1 MTVKYILLCT
11 GLLLTGI
18 SLRAQT
24 AVRGSVADIK
34 DSSALQGTTVT
45 LCNNTDTSEVAFAV
59 TDAKGLYIISNI
71 AAGHYLLRFSFS
83 GYDLQYKNL
92 QLASAVQDTT
102 VPRVYLT
109 VYANDLG
116 NVTVQAAPMQVKGD
130 TTEYTAGMYHTKPNA
145 TAEDVLK
152 KLPGVEVS
160 KDGSVTA
167 QGETVQRVL
176 VNGKRFFGDDPKLAT
191 QNLPQDVIDKI
202 QVFDDLSDESKASGF
217 DDGNRVKTI
226 NITTKKSTG
235 SGYFGKVVAAA
246 GNKQLYNSAVNLS
259 RMQGD
264 QQIMLI
270 GQANNINVQN
280 FTMRDILGG
289 GNNRGGGGAMA
300 GGAAAFDVSPNTTGL
315 TRTIAGGVNYKDQWG
330 KLTEV
335 SGSYF
340 YNNLRTNTAQQ
351 SLTENFYAGDSSLLN
366 RQDASGVTQR
376 INNRFNLNIETGFDS
391 ANTLTI
397 RPDFSWQQSDNTSS
411 STTSNT
417 RGKTGA
423 ISNSVAN
430 TNAASKGYNGNASVV
445 YRHKFSKVGRT
456 LSFSGNFGATKHEK
470 EGTNYSLSEY
480 FSNDSVA
487 VINQRYYSNTNS
499 YNLGGGISYTEP
511 LSSKSLLQLE
521 YNYAF
526 KQNNAD
532 IKTFAYDSAKE
543 AYAIPDSL
551 LTNLYQNN
559 YTSNRATVSYRYK
572 NNKLNFS
579 IGSGVQWS
587 TLTSDNESKGLYL
600 RQNFTNFYPTAN
612 LNYKINKT
620 TNLRFNYSGRTGQP
634 SVSQLQPVV
643 DNSDPLNIT
652 TGNPAL
658 KQSFTNSF
666 RMLYGS
672 FDRANAKTIFAT
684 VNASVTSNNIVNAT
698 ITNLATGVD
707 TIMPINMNGAYNMS
721 AMFHYGFPLKNPKS
735 NLNFITRITGSRS
748 TSMLTTIDA
757 NAVRNAQ
764 ENITNSYSFGETIRW
779 TTNLKENFDMNFSA
793 SPSYNIA
800 RYSIQPLQNAN
811 YFSMS
816 LSAEPT
822 YYTKSGWIVAA
833 NFNYTMYSGRAAGYN
848 TSVPL
853 LNASVAKQLF
863 AGKRGELKFSIND
876 LLNQNVSITRTITD
890 NYAKDVQTKTLTRY
904 ALLTFTYN
912 LRSFKQQQQQK
923 QKDMFMPPP
932 PEKQGEATPP
942 GDNPGTPPGGADGG
956 APAGPPPGV

>member
-1 MTVKYILLCT
+1 MKYILLCVS
-11 GLLLTGI
+11 LLLT
-18 SLRAQT
+18 SFYSMAQT
-24 AVRGSVADIK
+24 TLRGAVADMR

-45 LCNNTDTSEVAFAV
+45 LCKSSDTSEVAVAI
-59 TDAKGLYIISNI
+59 TDAKGLYQLGNV
-71 AAGHYLLRFSFS
+71 AGGNYLLRYGFS
-83 GYDLQYKNL
+83 GYEIQYKAL
-92 QLASAVQDTT
+92 Q
-102 VPRVYLT
+102 VPATLQEMLLEKVYLGLK
-109 VYANDLG
+109 ANDLG

-130 TTEYTAGMYHTKPNA
+130 TTEYTAGMFHTKPNA

-202 QVFDDLSDESKASGF
+202 QVFDDLSDESKATGF

-226 NITTKKSTG
+226 NITTKKSIS

-246 GNKQLYNSAVNLS
+246 GNKQLYNTAVNLS
-259 RMQGD
+259 KTKGD
-264 QQIMLI
+264 QQVMVI

-280 FTMRDILGG
+280 FTMRDILGS
-289 GNNRGGGGAMA
+289 GNNRSGGGGMA
-300 GGAAAFDVSPNTTGL
+300 GGAAAFDVSPNTSGL
-315 TRTIAGGVNYKDQWG
+315 TRTIAGGINYKDQWG

-340 YNNLRTNTAQQ
+340 YNNIRTNTEQNA
-351 SLTENFYAGDSSLLN
+351 LTENFYAGDSSLFN
-366 RQDASGVTQR
+366 QQNSSGITQR

-397 RPDFSWQQSDNTSS
+397 RPDVSWQQSDNTSS

-423 ISNSVAN
+423 ISNAVAN
-430 TNAASKGYNGNASVV
+430 TSSNSTGYNGNASVV
-445 YRHKFSKVGRT
+445 YRHKFNKVGRT
-456 LSFSGNFGATKHEK
+456 LSLSGNFGATKNDK
-470 EGTNYSLSEY
+470 EGNNYSSSEY
-480 FSNDSVA
+480 FANDSTA
-487 VINQRYYSNTNS
+487 IINQRYFSNTNS
-499 YNLGGGISYTEP
+499 YNLGGGIAYTEP
-511 LSSKSLLQLE
+511 LSKKSQLQVE
-521 YNYAF
+521 YNYSF

-532 IKTFAYDSAKE
+532 TRTFNYDSLKN

-559 YTSNRATVSYRYK
+559 YTNSRATLSYRYK
-572 NNKLNFS
+572 NNNLNFS
-579 IGSGVQWS
+579 IGSGVQFS
-587 TLTSDNESKGLYL
+587 SLTSDNESKHLYL
-600 RQNFTNFYPTAN
+600 KQNFINLYPTAN

-634 SVSQLQPVV
+634 SVNQLQPVI
-643 DNSDPLNIT
+643 DNSDPLNIS
-652 TGNPAL
+652 TGNPSL

-666 RMLYGS
+666 RLLYGS
-672 FDRANAKTIFAT
+672 FDRVNSKTIFAT
-684 VNASVTSNNIVNAT
+684 VNANIVSNNIVNAT

-707 TIMPINMNGAYNMS
+707 TIMPVNMNGAYNMS

-735 NLNFITRITGSRS
+735 NLNFITRVSGSRS
-748 TSMLTTIDA
+748 ASLLTTIDA
-757 NAVRNAQ
+757 NAVRNEQ
-764 ENITNSYSFGETIRW
+764 ENITNSYSFGETIKW
-779 TTNLKENFDMNFSA
+779 TTNLKENFDMNFTA

-822 YYTKSGWIVAA
+822 YYSKSGWIVAA
-833 NFNYTMYSGRAAGYN
+833 NFNYTMYSGRAAGFN

-863 AGKRGELKFSIND
+863 ANKRGEIKFSIND
-876 LLNQNVSITRTITD
+876 ILNQNISITRTITD
-890 NYAKDVQTKTLTRY
+890 NYAKDIQTKTLTRY
-904 ALLTFTYN
+904 GLLTFTYN

-932 PEKQGEATPP
+932 PERQGDATPP
-942 GDNPGTPPGGADGG
+942 GDNPGPPPGGADGG
-956 APAGPPPGV
+956 APSGPPPGV